1 MTKNGWCDNDHKA
14 LMQKGI
20 PMGHT
25 PVTITDKS
33 QLVDWIAS
41 GAKPIDAWRIGT
53 EHEKF
58 LFHRD
63 GLGPV
68 AYDGERGVEAMLY
81 ALCKAIG
88 DKATPIL
95 ENGKII
101 GLKDG
106 NGGSVSLEPGGQ
118 LELSGAP
125 LANLHETCAET
136 GRHLRHMRAVSSA
149 LGIGMLG
156 IGFQPKWG
164 RDDISW
170 MPKGRYR
177 IMRNHMPRVGTMGL
191 DMMLRS
197 CTVQVNLDY
206 ADEADMR
213 KKFRTSL
220 ALQPVA
226 TALFANSPFKDG
238 KPSGLLSNRAHV
250 WTDTDNARCGVP
262 DCVFDPAFGY
272 EQWIDYILDVPMYFL
287 HRGEDY
293 VDVAGKSF
301 HKYLAGTLEGFEG
314 QPPNMAD
321 FEDHITTAF
330 PEVRLKQ
337 FLEMRGADSGS
348 WANICALPAYW
359 VGILYDEEAL
369 HEAAALVRDI
379 VAEDVMAAR
388 MSVAKDGLRGKLGS
402 NDVYDLAAKTLN
414 LASNGLRRRGIFD
427 DGGNDETGFLQ
438 PLRKVIS
445 SKKTPAEIMLDQYH
459 SDWAENIDQVF
470 TSNQY

>member
-1 MTKNGWCDNDHKA
+1 
-14 LMQKGI
+14 
-20 PMGHT
+20 MGNHS
-25 PVTITDKS
+25 TIIKDVG
-33 QLVDWIAS
+33 QLVEWL
-41 GAKPIDAWRIGT
+41 AKGEKPAVDWRIGT

-63 GLGPV
+63 SLRPV
-68 AYDGERGVEAMLY
+68 AYDGDSGVEAMLN
-81 ALCKAIG
+81 ALCKVIG
-88 DKATPIL
+88 DKATPII
-95 ENGKII
+95 EKGKII

-106 NGGSVSLEPGGQ
+106 DGGSVSLEPGGQ

-125 LANLHETCAET
+125 LSNLHQTCAET

-149 LGIGMLG
+149 LGVGMLG
-156 IGFQPKWG
+156 IGFQPKWR

-170 MPKGRYR
+170 MPKGRYQ
-177 IMRNHMPRVGTMGL
+177 IMRNHMPKVGTMGL

-213 KKFRTSL
+213 RKFRTSL
-220 ALQPVA
+220 ALQPIA

-238 KPSGLLSNRAHV
+238 KPSGWLSGRAHV

-262 DCVFDPAFGY
+262 SCVFDPHFGY

-301 HKYLAGTLEGFEG
+301 RDYLAGTLAGFEG
-314 QPPNMAD
+314 EPPQMAD

-337 FLEMRGADSGS
+337 YLEMRGADSGS

-359 VGILYDEEAL
+359 VGLLYCDEAL
-369 HEAAALVRDI
+369 AEAEDLVRDI
-379 VAEDVMAAR
+379 NADDVMAAR
-388 MSVAKDGLRGKLGS
+388 LSVAKDGLRGKLGS
-402 NDVYDLAAKTLN
+402 HDVATLAKKTIDI
-414 LASNGLRRRGIFD
+414 ASKGLRNRGIFD
-427 DGGNDETGFLQ
+427 DGGDDESGFLQ
-438 PLRKVIS
+438 PLRKVIATQ
-445 SKKTPAEIMLDQYH
+445 KTPAEVMLDLYH
-459 SDWAENIDQVF
+459 GDWAEDIDQVF

>member
-1 MTKNGWCDNDHKA
+1 
-14 LMQKGI
+14 
-20 PMGHT
+20 MGNHS
-25 PVTITDKS
+25 TIIKDVG
-33 QLVDWIAS
+33 QLVEWIAK
-41 GAKPIDAWRIGT
+41 GAKPAADWRIGT

-63 GLGPV
+63 SLRPV
-68 AYDGERGVEAMLY
+68 AYDGDSGVEAMLN
-81 ALCKAIG
+81 ALCKVIG
-88 DKATPIL
+88 DKATPII
-95 ENGKII
+95 EKGKII

-106 NGGSVSLEPGGQ
+106 DGGSVSLEPGGQ

-125 LANLHETCAET
+125 LSNLHQTCAET

-149 LGIGMLG
+149 LGVGMLG
-156 IGFQPKWG
+156 IGFQPKWR

-170 MPKGRYR
+170 MPKGRYQ
-177 IMRNHMPRVGTMGL
+177 IMRNHMPKVGTMGL

-213 KKFRTSL
+213 RKFRTSL
-220 ALQPVA
+220 ALQPIA

-238 KPSGLLSNRAHV
+238 KPSGWLSGRAHV

-262 DCVFDPAFGY
+262 SCVFDPHFGY

-301 HKYLAGTLEGFEG
+301 RDYLAGTLAGFEG
-314 QPPNMAD
+314 EPPQMTD

-337 FLEMRGADSGS
+337 YLEMRGADSGS

-359 VGILYDEEAL
+359 VGLLYCDEAL
-369 HEAAALVRDI
+369 AEAEDLVRD
-379 VAEDVMAAR
+379 VGSDDVMAAR
-388 MSVAKDGLRGKLGS
+388 LSVAKDGLRGKLGAH
-402 NDVYDLAAKTLN
+402 DVATLAKKTIDI
-414 LASNGLRRRGIFD
+414 ASKGLRNRGIFD
-427 DGGNDETGFLQ
+427 DGGDDESGFLQ
-438 PLRKVIS
+438 PLRKVIATQ
-445 SKKTPAEIMLDQYH
+445 KTPAEVMLDLYH
-459 SDWAENIDQVF
+459 GDWAEDIDQVF

>member
-1 MTKNGWCDNDHKA
+1 
-14 LMQKGI
+14 
-20 PMGHT
+20 MGNHS
-25 PVTITDKS
+25 TIIKDVG
-33 QLVDWIAS
+33 QLVEWL
-41 GAKPIDAWRIGT
+41 AKGEKPAADWRIGT

-63 GLGPV
+63 SLRPV
-68 AYDGERGVEAMLY
+68 AYDGDSGVEAMLY
-81 ALCKAIG
+81 ALCKVIG
-88 DKATPIL
+88 DKATPII
-95 ENGKII
+95 EKGKII

-106 NGGSVSLEPGGQ
+106 DGGSVSLEPGGQ

-125 LANLHETCAET
+125 LSNLHQTCAET

-149 LGIGMLG
+149 LGVGMLG
-156 IGFQPKWG
+156 IGFQPKWR

-170 MPKGRYR
+170 MPKGRYQ
-177 IMRNHMPRVGTMGL
+177 IMQNHMPKVGTMGL

-213 KKFRTSL
+213 RKFRTSL
-220 ALQPVA
+220 ALQPIA

-238 KPSGLLSNRAHV
+238 KPSGWLSGRAHV

-262 DCVFDPAFGY
+262 SCVFDPHFGY

-301 HKYLAGTLEGFEG
+301 RDYLAGTLAGFEG
-314 QPPNMAD
+314 EPPQMAD

-337 FLEMRGADSGS
+337 YLEMRGADSGS

-359 VGILYDEEAL
+359 VGLLYCDEAL
-369 HEAAALVRDI
+369 AEVDDLVRDI
-379 VAEDVMAAR
+379 GSDDVMAAR
-388 MSVAKDGLRGKLGS
+388 LSVAKDGLRGKLGS
-402 NDVYDLAAKTLN
+402 HDVATLAKKTIDI
-414 LASNGLRRRGIFD
+414 ASKGLRNRGIFD
-427 DGGNDETGFLQ
+427 DGGDDESGFLQ
-438 PLRKVIS
+438 PLRKVIATQ
-445 SKKTPAEIMLDQYH
+445 KTPAEVMLDLYH
-459 SDWAENIDQVF
+459 GDWAEDIDQVF

>member
-1 MTKNGWCDNDHKA
+1 
-14 LMQKGI
+14 
-20 PMGHT
+20 MGNHS
-25 PVTITDKS
+25 TIIKDVG
-33 QLVDWIAS
+33 QLVEWL
-41 GAKPIDAWRIGT
+41 AKGEKPAADWRIGT

-63 GLGPV
+63 SLRPV
-68 AYDGERGVEAMLY
+68 AYDGDSGVEAMLN
-81 ALCKAIG
+81 ALCKVIG
-88 DKATPIL
+88 DKATPII
-95 ENGKII
+95 EKGKII

-106 NGGSVSLEPGGQ
+106 DGGSVSLEPGGQ

-125 LANLHETCAET
+125 LSNLHQTCAET
-136 GRHLRHMRAVSSA
+136 GRHLGHMRAVSSA
-149 LGIGMLG
+149 LGVGMLG
-156 IGFQPKWG
+156 IGFQPKWR

-170 MPKGRYR
+170 MPKGRYQ
-177 IMRNHMPRVGTMGL
+177 IMRNHMPKVGTMGL

-213 KKFRTSL
+213 RKFRTSL
-220 ALQPVA
+220 ALQPIA

-238 KPSGLLSNRAHV
+238 KPSGWLSGRAHV

-262 DCVFDPAFGY
+262 SCVFDPHFGY

-301 HKYLAGTLEGFEG
+301 RDYLAGTLAGFEG
-314 QPPNMAD
+314 EPPQMAD

-337 FLEMRGADSGS
+337 YLEMRGADSGS

-359 VGILYDEEAL
+359 VGLLYCDEAL
-369 HEAAALVRDI
+369 AEVDDLVRDI
-379 VAEDVMAAR
+379 GSDDVMAAR
-388 MSVAKDGLRGKLGS
+388 LSVAKDGLRGKLGS
-402 NDVYDLAAKTLN
+402 HDVATLAKKTIDI
-414 LASNGLRRRGIFD
+414 ASKGLRDRGIFD
-427 DGGNDETGFLQ
+427 DGGDDESGFLQ
-438 PLRKVIS
+438 PLRKVIATQ
-445 SKKTPAEIMLDQYH
+445 KTPAEVMLDLYH
-459 SDWAENIDQVF
+459 GDWAEDIDQVF
-470 TSNQY
+470 TSNRY

>member
-1 MTKNGWCDNDHKA
+1 
-14 LMQKGI
+14 
-20 PMGHT
+20 MGNHS
-25 PVTITDKS
+25 TIIKDVG
-33 QLVDWIAS
+33 QLVEWIAK
-41 GAKPIDAWRIGT
+41 GAKPAADWRIGT

-63 GLGPV
+63 SLRPV
-68 AYDGERGVEAMLY
+68 AYDGDSGVEAMLN
-81 ALCKAIG
+81 ALCKMIG
-88 DKATPIL
+88 DKATPII
-95 ENGKII
+95 EKGKII

-106 NGGSVSLEPGGQ
+106 DGGSVSLEPGGQ

-125 LANLHETCAET
+125 LSNLHQTCAET

-149 LGIGMLG
+149 LGVGMLG
-156 IGFQPKWG
+156 IGFQPKWR

-170 MPKGRYR
+170 MPKGRYQ
-177 IMRNHMPRVGTMGL
+177 IMRNHMPKVGTMGL

-213 KKFRTSL
+213 RKFRTSL
-220 ALQPVA
+220 ALQPIA

-238 KPSGLLSNRAHV
+238 KPSGWLSGRAHV

-262 DCVFDPAFGY
+262 SCVFDPHFGY

-301 HKYLAGTLEGFEG
+301 RDYLAGTLAGFEG
-314 QPPNMAD
+314 EPPQMAD

-337 FLEMRGADSGS
+337 YLEMRGADSGS

-359 VGILYDEEAL
+359 VGLLYCDEAL
-369 HEAAALVRDI
+369 AEAEDLVRD
-379 VAEDVMAAR
+379 VGADDVMAAR
-388 MSVAKDGLRGKLGS
+388 LSVAKDGLRGKLGAH
-402 NDVYDLAAKTLN
+402 DVATLAKKTIDI
-414 LASNGLRRRGIFD
+414 ASKGLRNRGIFD
-427 DGGNDETGFLQ
+427 DGGDDESGFLQ
-438 PLRKVIS
+438 PLRKVIATQ
-445 SKKTPAEIMLDQYH
+445 KTPAEVMLDLYH
-459 SDWAENIDQVF
+459 GDWAEDIDQVF

>member
-1 MTKNGWCDNDHKA
+1 
-14 LMQKGI
+14 
-20 PMGHT
+20 MGNHS
-25 PVTITDKS
+25 TIIKDVG
-33 QLVDWIAS
+33 QLVEWL
-41 GAKPIDAWRIGT
+41 AKGEKPAVDWRIGT

-63 GLGPV
+63 SLRPV
-68 AYDGERGVEAMLY
+68 AYDGDSGVEAMLH
-81 ALCKAIG
+81 ALCKVIG
-88 DKATPIL
+88 DKATPII
-95 ENGKII
+95 EKGKII

-106 NGGSVSLEPGGQ
+106 DGGSVSLEPGGQ

-125 LANLHETCAET
+125 LLNLHQTCAET

-149 LGIGMLG
+149 LGVGMLG
-156 IGFQPKWG
+156 IGFQPKWR

-177 IMRNHMPRVGTMGL
+177 IMQNHMPKVGTMGL

-213 KKFRTSL
+213 RKFRTSL
-220 ALQPVA
+220 ALQPIA

-238 KPSGLLSNRAHV
+238 KPSGWLSGRAHV

-262 DCVFDPAFGY
+262 ACVFDPHFGY

-301 HKYLAGTLEGFEG
+301 RDYLAGTLAGFEG
-314 QPPNMAD
+314 EPPQMAD

-337 FLEMRGADSGS
+337 YLEMRGADSGS

-359 VGILYDEEAL
+359 VGLLYCDEAL
-369 HEAAALVRDI
+369 AEAEDLVRDI
-379 VAEDVMAAR
+379 NADDVMAAR
-388 MSVAKDGLRGKLGS
+388 LSVAKDGLRGKLGAH
-402 NDVYDLAAKTLN
+402 DVATLAKKTIDI
-414 LASNGLRRRGIFD
+414 ASKGLRNRGIFD
-427 DGGNDETGFLQ
+427 DGGDDESGFLQ
-438 PLRKVIS
+438 PLRKVIATQ
-445 SKKTPAEIMLDQYH
+445 KTPAEVMLDLYH
-459 SDWAENIDQVF
+459 GDWAEDIDQVF

>member
-1 MTKNGWCDNDHKA
+1 
-14 LMQKGI
+14 
-20 PMGHT
+20 MGHT

-68 AYDGERGVEAMLY
+68 AYHGERGVEAMLY

-156 IGFQPKWG
+156 IGFQPKWS

-445 SKKTPAEIMLDQYH
+445 SQKTPAEIMLDQYH

>member
-1 MTKNGWCDNDHKA
+1 
-14 LMQKGI
+14 
-20 PMGHT
+20 MGNHS
-25 PVTITDKS
+25 TIIKDVG
-33 QLVDWIAS
+33 QLVEWL
-41 GAKPIDAWRIGT
+41 AKGEKPAADWRIGT

-63 GLGPV
+63 SLRPV
-68 AYDGERGVEAMLY
+68 AYDGDSGVEAMLH
-81 ALCKAIG
+81 ALCKVIG
-88 DKATPIL
+88 DKATPII
-95 ENGKII
+95 EKGKII

-106 NGGSVSLEPGGQ
+106 DGGSVSLEPGGQ

-125 LANLHETCAET
+125 LLNLHQTCAET

-149 LGIGMLG
+149 LGVGMLG
-156 IGFQPKWG
+156 IGFQPKWR

-170 MPKGRYR
+170 MPKGRYQ
-177 IMRNHMPRVGTMGL
+177 IMRNHMPKVGTMGL

-213 KKFRTSL
+213 RKFRTSL
-220 ALQPVA
+220 TLQPIA

-238 KPSGLLSNRAHV
+238 KPSGWLSGRAHV

-262 DCVFDPAFGY
+262 SCVFDPQFGY

-293 VDVAGKSF
+293 VDVAGESF
-301 HKYLAGTLEGFEG
+301 RDYLAGTLTGFEG
-314 QPPNMAD
+314 ESPQMAD

-337 FLEMRGADSGS
+337 YLEMRGADSGS

-359 VGILYDEEAL
+359 VGLLYCDEAL
-369 HEAAALVRDI
+369 AEAEDLVRDI
-379 VAEDVMAAR
+379 NADDVMAAR
-388 MSVAKDGLRGKLGS
+388 LSVAKDGLRGKLGS
-402 NDVYDLAAKTLN
+402 HDVAMLAKKTIDI
-414 LASNGLRRRGIFD
+414 ASKGLRNRGIFD
-427 DGGNDETGFLQ
+427 DGGDDESGFLQ
-438 PLRKVIS
+438 PLRKVIATQ
-445 SKKTPAEIMLDQYH
+445 KTPAEVMLDLYH
-459 SDWAENIDQVF
+459 GDWAEDVDQVF

>member
-1 MTKNGWCDNDHKA
+1 
-14 LMQKGI
+14 
-20 PMGHT
+20 MGNHS
-25 PVTITDKS
+25 TIIKDVG
-33 QLVDWIAS
+33 QLVEWL
-41 GAKPIDAWRIGT
+41 AKGEKPAADWRIGT

-63 GLGPV
+63 SLRPV
-68 AYDGERGVEAMLY
+68 AYDGDSGVEAMLN
-81 ALCKAIG
+81 ALCKVIG
-88 DKATPIL
+88 DKATPII
-95 ENGKII
+95 EKGKII

-106 NGGSVSLEPGGQ
+106 DGGSVSLEPGGQ

-125 LANLHETCAET
+125 LSNLHQTCAET
-136 GRHLRHMRAVSSA
+136 GRHLGHMRAVSSA
-149 LGIGMLG
+149 LGVGMLG
-156 IGFQPKWG
+156 IGFQPKWR

-170 MPKGRYR
+170 MPKGRYQ
-177 IMRNHMPRVGTMGL
+177 IMQNHMPKVGTMGL

-213 KKFRTSL
+213 RKFRTSL
-220 ALQPVA
+220 ALQPIA

-238 KPSGLLSNRAHV
+238 KPSGWLSGRAHV

-262 DCVFDPAFGY
+262 SCVFDPHFGY

-301 HKYLAGTLEGFEG
+301 RDYLAGTLAGFEG
-314 QPPNMAD
+314 EPPQMAD

-337 FLEMRGADSGS
+337 YLEMRGADSGS

-359 VGILYDEEAL
+359 VGLLYCDEAL
-369 HEAAALVRDI
+369 AEAEDLVRDI
-379 VAEDVMAAR
+379 GANDVMEAR
-388 MSVAKDGLRGKLGS
+388 LSVAKDGLRGKLGS
-402 NDVYDLAAKTLN
+402 HDVATLAKKTIDI
-414 LASNGLRRRGIFD
+414 ASKGLRNRGIFD
-427 DGGNDETGFLQ
+427 DGGDDESGFLQ
-438 PLRKVIS
+438 PLRKVIVTQ
-445 SKKTPAEIMLDQYH
+445 KTPAEVMLDLYH
-459 SDWAENIDQVF
+459 GDWAEDIDQVF

>member
-1 MTKNGWCDNDHKA
+1 
-14 LMQKGI
+14 
-20 PMGHT
+20 MGNHS
-25 PVTITDKS
+25 TIIKDVG
-33 QLVDWIAS
+33 QLVQWL
-41 GAKPIDAWRIGT
+41 AKGEKPAADWRIGT

-63 GLGPV
+63 SLRPV
-68 AYDGERGVEAMLY
+68 AYDGDSGVEAMLH
-81 ALCKAIG
+81 ALCKVIG
-88 DKATPIL
+88 DKATPII
-95 ENGKII
+95 EKGKII

-106 NGGSVSLEPGGQ
+106 DGGSVSLEPGGQ

-125 LANLHETCAET
+125 LSNLHQTCAET

-149 LGIGMLG
+149 LGVGMLG
-156 IGFQPKWG
+156 IGFQPKWR

-177 IMRNHMPRVGTMGL
+177 IMRNHMPKVGSMGL

-213 KKFRTSL
+213 RKFRTSL
-220 ALQPVA
+220 ALQPIA

-238 KPSGLLSNRAHV
+238 KPSGWLSGRAHV

-262 DCVFDPAFGY
+262 SCVFDPHFGY

-301 HKYLAGTLEGFEG
+301 RDYLAGTLAGFEG
-314 QPPNMAD
+314 EPPQMAD

-337 FLEMRGADSGS
+337 YLEMRGADSGS

-359 VGILYDEEAL
+359 VGLLYCDEAL
-369 HEAAALVRDI
+369 AEAEDLVRDI
-379 VAEDVMAAR
+379 NADDVMAAR
-388 MSVAKDGLRGKLGS
+388 LSVAKDGLRGKLGS
-402 NDVYDLAAKTLN
+402 YDVATFAKKTIDI
-414 LASNGLRRRGIFD
+414 ASKGLRNRSIFD
-427 DGGNDETGFLQ
+427 DGGDDESGFLH
-438 PLRKVIS
+438 PLRKVIATQ
-445 SKKTPAEIMLDQYH
+445 KTPAEVMLDLYH
-459 SDWAENIDQVF
+459 GDWAEDIDQVF

>member
-1 MTKNGWCDNDHKA
+1 
-14 LMQKGI
+14 
-20 PMGHT
+20 MGNHS
-25 PVTITDKS
+25 TIIKDVG
-33 QLVDWIAS
+33 QLVEWIAK
-41 GAKPIDAWRIGT
+41 GAKPAADWRIGT

-63 GLGPV
+63 SLRPV
-68 AYDGERGVEAMLY
+68 AYDGDSGVEAMLN
-81 ALCKAIG
+81 ALCKVIG
-88 DKATPIL
+88 DKATPII
-95 ENGKII
+95 EKGKII

-106 NGGSVSLEPGGQ
+106 DGGSVSLEPGGQ

-125 LANLHETCAET
+125 LSNLHQTCAET

-149 LGIGMLG
+149 LGVGMLG
-156 IGFQPKWG
+156 IGFQPKWR

-170 MPKGRYR
+170 MPKGRYQ
-177 IMRNHMPRVGTMGL
+177 IMRNHMPKVGTMGL

-213 KKFRTSL
+213 RKFRTSL
-220 ALQPVA
+220 ALQPIA

-238 KPSGLLSNRAHV
+238 KPSGWLSGRAHV

-262 DCVFDPAFGY
+262 SCVFDPHFGY

-301 HKYLAGTLEGFEG
+301 RDYLAGTLAGFEG
-314 QPPNMAD
+314 EPPQMAD

-337 FLEMRGADSGS
+337 YLEMRGADSGS

-359 VGILYDEEAL
+359 VGLLYCDEAL
-369 HEAAALVRDI
+369 AEAEDLVRD
-379 VAEDVMAAR
+379 VGADDVMAAR
-388 MSVAKDGLRGKLGS
+388 LSVAKDGLRGKLGAH
-402 NDVYDLAAKTLN
+402 DVATLAKKTIDI
-414 LASNGLRRRGIFD
+414 ASKGLRNRGIFD
-427 DGGNDETGFLQ
+427 DGGDDESGFLQ
-438 PLRKVIS
+438 PLRKVIATQ
-445 SKKTPAEIMLDQYH
+445 KTPAEVMLDLYH
-459 SDWAENIDQVF
+459 GDWAEDIDQVF

>member
-1 MTKNGWCDNDHKA
+1 
-14 LMQKGI
+14 MQRANR
-20 PMGHT
+20 MGNHS
-25 PVTITDKS
+25 TIIKDVG
-33 QLVDWIAS
+33 QLVEWIAK
-41 GAKPIDAWRIGT
+41 GAKPAADWRIGT

-63 GLGPV
+63 NLRPV
-68 AYDGERGVEAMLY
+68 AYDGDSGVEAMLD
-81 ALCKAIG
+81 ALCKVIG
-88 DKATPIL
+88 DKATPII
-95 ENGKII
+95 EKGKII

-106 NGGSVSLEPGGQ
+106 DGGSVSLEPGGQ

-125 LANLHETCAET
+125 LSNLHQTCAET

-149 LGIGMLG
+149 LGVGMLG
-156 IGFQPKWG
+156 IGFQPKWR

-170 MPKGRYR
+170 MPKGRYQ
-177 IMRNHMPRVGTMGL
+177 IMRNHMPKVGTMGL

-213 KKFRTSL
+213 RKFRTSL
-220 ALQPVA
+220 ALQPIA

-238 KPSGLLSNRAHV
+238 KPSGWLSGRAHV

-262 DCVFDPAFGY
+262 SCVFDPHFGY

-301 HKYLAGTLEGFEG
+301 RDYLAGTLAGFEG
-314 QPPNMAD
+314 EPPQMAD

-337 FLEMRGADSGS
+337 YLEMRGADSGS

-359 VGILYDEEAL
+359 VGLLYCDEAL
-369 HEAAALVRDI
+369 AEAEDLVRD
-379 VAEDVMAAR
+379 VGSDDVMAAR
-388 MSVAKDGLRGKLGS
+388 LSVAKDGLRGKLGAH
-402 NDVYDLAAKTLN
+402 DVATLAKKTIDI
-414 LASNGLRRRGIFD
+414 ASKGLRNRGIFD
-427 DGGNDETGFLQ
+427 DGGDDESGFLQ
-438 PLRKVIS
+438 PLRKVIATQ
-445 SKKTPAEIMLDQYH
+445 KTPAEVMLDLYH
-459 SDWAENIDQVF
+459 GDWAEDIDQVF

>member
-1 MTKNGWCDNDHKA
+1 
-14 LMQKGI
+14 MQRANR
-20 PMGHT
+20 MGNHS
-25 PVTITDKS
+25 TIIKDVG
-33 QLVDWIAS
+33 QLVEWIAK
-41 GAKPIDAWRIGT
+41 GAKPAADWRIGT

-63 GLGPV
+63 SLRPV
-68 AYDGERGVEAMLY
+68 AYDGDSGVEAMLN
-81 ALCKAIG
+81 ALCKVIG
-88 DKATPIL
+88 DKATPII
-95 ENGKII
+95 EKGKII

-106 NGGSVSLEPGGQ
+106 DGGSVSLEPGGQ

-125 LANLHETCAET
+125 LSNLHQTCAET

-149 LGIGMLG
+149 LGVGMLG
-156 IGFQPKWG
+156 IGFQPKWR

-170 MPKGRYR
+170 MPKGRYQ
-177 IMRNHMPRVGTMGL
+177 IMRNHMPKVGTMGL

-213 KKFRTSL
+213 RKFRTSL
-220 ALQPVA
+220 ALQPIA

-238 KPSGLLSNRAHV
+238 KPSGWLSGRAHV

-262 DCVFDPAFGY
+262 SCVFDPHFGY

-301 HKYLAGTLEGFEG
+301 RDYLAGTLAGFEG
-314 QPPNMAD
+314 EPPQMAD

-337 FLEMRGADSGS
+337 YLEMRGADSGS

-359 VGILYDEEAL
+359 VGLLYCDEAL
-369 HEAAALVRDI
+369 AEAEDLVRD
-379 VAEDVMAAR
+379 VGADDVMAAR
-388 MSVAKDGLRGKLGS
+388 LSVAKDGLRGKLGAH
-402 NDVYDLAAKTLN
+402 DVATLAKKTIDI
-414 LASNGLRRRGIFD
+414 ASKGLRNRGIFD
-427 DGGNDETGFLQ
+427 DGGDDESGFLQ
-438 PLRKVIS
+438 PLRKVIATQ
-445 SKKTPAEIMLDQYH
+445 KTPAEVMLDLYH
-459 SDWAENIDQVF
+459 GDWAEDIDQVF

>member
-1 MTKNGWCDNDHKA
+1 
-14 LMQKGI
+14 
-20 PMGHT
+20 MGNHS
-25 PVTITDKS
+25 TIIKDVG
-33 QLVDWIAS
+33 QLVEWL
-41 GAKPIDAWRIGT
+41 AKGEKPAADWRIGT

-63 GLGPV
+63 NLRPV
-68 AYDGERGVEAMLY
+68 AYDGDSGVEAMLH
-81 ALCKAIG
+81 ALCKVIG
-88 DKATPIL
+88 DKATPII
-95 ENGKII
+95 EKGKII

-106 NGGSVSLEPGGQ
+106 DGGSVSLEPGGQ

-125 LANLHETCAET
+125 LSNLHQTCAET
-136 GRHLRHMRAVSSA
+136 GRHLGHMRAVSSA
-149 LGIGMLG
+149 LGVGMLG
-156 IGFQPKWG
+156 IGFQPKWR

-170 MPKGRYR
+170 MPKGRYQ
-177 IMRNHMPRVGTMGL
+177 IMRNHMPKVGTMGL

-213 KKFRTSL
+213 RKFRTSL
-220 ALQPVA
+220 ALQPIA

-238 KPSGLLSNRAHV
+238 KPSGWLSGRAHV

-262 DCVFDPAFGY
+262 SCVFDPHFGY

-301 HKYLAGTLEGFEG
+301 RDYLAGTLAGFEG
-314 QPPNMAD
+314 EPPQMAD

-337 FLEMRGADSGS
+337 YLEMRGADSGS

-359 VGILYDEEAL
+359 VGLLYCDEAL
-369 HEAAALVRDI
+369 AEVDDLVRDI
-379 VAEDVMAAR
+379 GSDDVMAAR
-388 MSVAKDGLRGKLGS
+388 LSVAKDGLRGKLGS
-402 NDVYDLAAKTLN
+402 HDVATLAKKTIDI
-414 LASNGLRRRGIFD
+414 ASKGLRNRGIFD
-427 DGGNDETGFLQ
+427 DCGDDESGFLQ
-438 PLRKVIS
+438 PLRKVIATQ
-445 SKKTPAEIMLDQYH
+445 KTPAEVMLDLYH
-459 SDWAENIDQVF
+459 GDWAEDIDQVF

>member
-1 MTKNGWCDNDHKA
+1 
-14 LMQKGI
+14 
-20 PMGHT
+20 MGNHS
-25 PVTITDKS
+25 TIIKDVG
-33 QLVDWIAS
+33 QLVEWL
-41 GAKPIDAWRIGT
+41 AKGEKPAADWRIGT

-63 GLGPV
+63 SLRPV
-68 AYDGERGVEAMLY
+68 AYDGDSGVEAMLN
-81 ALCKAIG
+81 ALCKVIG
-88 DKATPIL
+88 DKATPII
-95 ENGKII
+95 EKGKII

-106 NGGSVSLEPGGQ
+106 DGGSVSLEPGGQ

-125 LANLHETCAET
+125 LSNLHQTCAET

-149 LGIGMLG
+149 LGVGMLG
-156 IGFQPKWG
+156 IGFQPKWR

-170 MPKGRYR
+170 MPKGRYQ
-177 IMRNHMPRVGTMGL
+177 IMRNHMPKVGTMGL

-213 KKFRTSL
+213 RKFRTSL
-220 ALQPVA
+220 ALQPIA

-238 KPSGLLSNRAHV
+238 KPSGWLSGRAHV

-262 DCVFDPAFGY
+262 SCVFDPHFGY

-301 HKYLAGTLEGFEG
+301 RDYLAGMLAGFEG
-314 QPPNMAD
+314 EPPQMAD

-337 FLEMRGADSGS
+337 YLEMRGADSGS

-359 VGILYDEEAL
+359 VGLLYCDEAL
-369 HEAAALVRDI
+369 AEVDDLVRDI
-379 VAEDVMAAR
+379 GSDDVMAAR
-388 MSVAKDGLRGKLGS
+388 LSVAKDGLRGKLGS
-402 NDVYDLAAKTLN
+402 HDVATLAKKTIDI
-414 LASNGLRRRGIFD
+414 ASKGLRNRGIFD
-427 DGGNDETGFLQ
+427 DGGDDESGFLQ
-438 PLRKVIS
+438 PLRKVIATQ
-445 SKKTPAEIMLDQYH
+445 KTPAEVMLDLYH
-459 SDWAENIDQVF
+459 GDWAEDIDQVF

>member
-1 MTKNGWCDNDHKA
+1 
-14 LMQKGI
+14 
-20 PMGHT
+20 MGNHS
-25 PVTITDKS
+25 TIIKDVG
-33 QLVDWIAS
+33 QLVEWL
-41 GAKPIDAWRIGT
+41 AKGEKLAADWRIGT

-63 GLGPV
+63 SLRPV
-68 AYDGERGVEAMLY
+68 AYDGDSGVEAMLH
-81 ALCKAIG
+81 ALCKVIG
-88 DKATPIL
+88 DKATPII
-95 ENGKII
+95 EKGKII
-101 GLKDG
+101 GVKDG
-106 NGGSVSLEPGGQ
+106 DGGSVSLEPGGQ

-125 LANLHETCAET
+125 LSNLHQTCAET

-149 LGIGMLG
+149 LGVGMLG
-156 IGFQPKWG
+156 IGFQPKWR

-170 MPKGRYR
+170 MPKGRYQ
-177 IMRNHMPRVGTMGL
+177 IMQNHMPKVGTMGL

-213 KKFRTSL
+213 RKFRTSL
-220 ALQPVA
+220 ALQPIA

-238 KPSGLLSNRAHV
+238 KPSGWLSGRAHV

-262 DCVFDPAFGY
+262 SCVFDPHFGY

-301 HKYLAGTLEGFEG
+301 RDYLAGTLAGFEG
-314 QPPNMAD
+314 EPPQMAD

-337 FLEMRGADSGS
+337 YLEMRGADSGS

-359 VGILYDEEAL
+359 VGLLYCDEAL
-369 HEAAALVRDI
+369 AEIDDLVRDI
-379 VAEDVMAAR
+379 GSDDIMAAR
-388 MSVAKDGLRGKLGS
+388 LSVAKDGLRGKLGS
-402 NDVYDLAAKTLN
+402 HDVATLAKKTIDI
-414 LASNGLRRRGIFD
+414 ASKGLRNRGVFD
-427 DGGNDETGFLQ
+427 DGGDDESGFLQ
-438 PLRKVIS
+438 PLRKVIATQ
-445 SKKTPAEIMLDQYH
+445 KTPANVMLDLYH
-459 SDWAENIDQVF
+459 GDWAEDIDQVF

>member
-1 MTKNGWCDNDHKA
+1 
-14 LMQKGI
+14 
-20 PMGHT
+20 MGNHS
-25 PVTITDKS
+25 TIIKDVG
-33 QLVDWIAS
+33 QLVEWL
-41 GAKPIDAWRIGT
+41 AKGEKPAADWRIGT

-63 GLGPV
+63 SLRPV
-68 AYDGERGVEAMLY
+68 AYDGDSGVEAVLN
-81 ALCKAIG
+81 ALCKVIG
-88 DKATPIL
+88 DKATPII
-95 ENGKII
+95 EKGKII

-106 NGGSVSLEPGGQ
+106 DGGSVSLEPGGQ

-125 LANLHETCAET
+125 LSNLHQTCAET

-149 LGIGMLG
+149 LGVGMLG
-156 IGFQPKWG
+156 IGFQPKWR

-170 MPKGRYR
+170 MPKGRYQ
-177 IMRNHMPRVGTMGL
+177 IMRNHMPKVGTMGL

-213 KKFRTSL
+213 RKFRTSL
-220 ALQPVA
+220 ALQPIA

-238 KPSGLLSNRAHV
+238 KPSGWLSGRAHV

-262 DCVFDPAFGY
+262 SCVFDPHFGY
-272 EQWIDYILDVPMYFL
+272 GQWIDYILDVPMYFL

-301 HKYLAGTLEGFEG
+301 RDYLAGTLAGFEG
-314 QPPNMAD
+314 EPPQMAD

-337 FLEMRGADSGS
+337 YLEMRGADSGS

-359 VGILYDEEAL
+359 VGLLYCDEAL
-369 HEAAALVRDI
+369 AEIDDLVRDI
-379 VAEDVMAAR
+379 GSDDVMAAR
-388 MSVAKDGLRGKLGS
+388 LSVAKDGLRGKLGS
-402 NDVYDLAAKTLN
+402 HDVAKFAKKTIDI
-414 LASNGLRRRGIFD
+414 ASKGLRNRGIFD
-427 DGGNDETGFLQ
+427 DGGDDESGFLQ
-438 PLRKVIS
+438 PLRKVIATQ
-445 SKKTPAEIMLDQYH
+445 KTPAEVMLDLYH
-459 SDWAENIDQVF
+459 GDWAEDIDQVF
-470 TSNQY
+470 MSNQY

>member
-1 MTKNGWCDNDHKA
+1 
-14 LMQKGI
+14 
-20 PMGHT
+20 MGNHS
-25 PVTITDKS
+25 TIIKDVG
-33 QLVDWIAS
+33 QLVEWL
-41 GAKPIDAWRIGT
+41 AKGEKPAADWRIGT

-63 GLGPV
+63 SLRPV
-68 AYDGERGVEAMLY
+68 AYDGDSGVEAVLD

-88 DKATPIL
+88 DKATPII
-95 ENGKII
+95 EKGKII

-106 NGGSVSLEPGGQ
+106 DGGSVSLEPGGQ

-125 LANLHETCAET
+125 LSNLHQTCAET

-149 LGIGMLG
+149 LGVGMLG
-156 IGFQPKWG
+156 IGFQPKWS
-164 RDDISW
+164 RDNISW

-177 IMRNHMPRVGTMGL
+177 IMRNYMPRVGTMGL

-206 ADEADMR
+206 ADEDDMR
-213 KKFRTSL
+213 RKFRTSL
-220 ALQPVA
+220 ALQPIA

-238 KPSGLLSNRAHV
+238 KPSGWLSGRAHV

-262 DCVFDPAFGY
+262 SCVFEPHFGY

-301 HKYLAGTLEGFEG
+301 RDYLSGTLAGFEG
-314 QPPNMAD
+314 EPPEMAD

-337 FLEMRGADSGS
+337 YLEMRGADSGS

-359 VGILYDEEAL
+359 VGLLYCDDALAEA
-369 HEAAALVRDI
+369 EDLVRDI
-379 VAEDVMAAR
+379 GAYDVMAAR
-388 MSVAKDGLRGKLGS
+388 LSVAKDGLRGKLGS
-402 NDVYDLAAKTLN
+402 HDVATLAKKTIDI
-414 LASNGLRRRGIFD
+414 ASKGLRNRGIFD
-427 DGGNDETGFLQ
+427 DGGDDESGFLQ
-438 PLRKVIS
+438 PLRKVIATQ
-445 SKKTPAEIMLDQYH
+445 KTPAEVMLDLYH
-459 SDWAENIDQVF
+459 GDWAEDVDQVF

>member
-1 MTKNGWCDNDHKA
+1 
-14 LMQKGI
+14 
-20 PMGHT
+20 MGNHS
-25 PVTITDKS
+25 TIIKDVG
-33 QLVDWIAS
+33 QLVEWL
-41 GAKPIDAWRIGT
+41 AKGEKPAVDWRIGT

-63 GLGPV
+63 SLRPV
-68 AYDGERGVEAMLY
+68 AYDGDSGVEAMLN
-81 ALCKAIG
+81 ALCKVIG
-88 DKATPIL
+88 DKATPII
-95 ENGKII
+95 EKGKII

-106 NGGSVSLEPGGQ
+106 DGGSVSLEPGGQ

-125 LANLHETCAET
+125 LLNLHQTCAET

-149 LGIGMLG
+149 LGVGMLG
-156 IGFQPKWG
+156 IGFQPKWR

-170 MPKGRYR
+170 MPKGRYQ
-177 IMRNHMPRVGTMGL
+177 IMRNHMPKVGTMGL

-213 KKFRTSL
+213 RKFRTSL
-220 ALQPVA
+220 ALQPIA

-238 KPSGLLSNRAHV
+238 KPSGWLSGRAHV

-262 DCVFDPAFGY
+262 SCVFDPHFGY

-301 HKYLAGTLEGFEG
+301 RDYLSGTLAGFEG
-314 QPPNMAD
+314 EPPQMAD

-337 FLEMRGADSGS
+337 YLEMRGADSGS

-359 VGILYDEEAL
+359 VGLLYCDEAL
-369 HEAAALVRDI
+369 AEAEDLVRDI
-379 VAEDVMAAR
+379 NADDVMAAR
-388 MSVAKDGLRGKLGS
+388 LSVAKDGLRSKLGS
-402 NDVYDLAAKTLN
+402 HDVATLAKKTIDI
-414 LASNGLRRRGIFD
+414 ASKGLRNRGIFD
-427 DGGNDETGFLQ
+427 DGGDDESGFLQ
-438 PLRKVIS
+438 PLRKVIATQ
-445 SKKTPAEIMLDQYH
+445 KTPAEVMLDLYH
-459 SDWAENIDQVF
+459 GDWAEDIDQVF

>member
-1 MTKNGWCDNDHKA
+1 
-14 LMQKGI
+14 MQRANR
-20 PMGHT
+20 MGNHS
-25 PVTITDKS
+25 TIIKDVG
-33 QLVDWIAS
+33 QLVEWIAK
-41 GAKPIDAWRIGT
+41 GAKPAADWRIGT

-63 GLGPV
+63 SLRPV
-68 AYDGERGVEAMLY
+68 AYDGDSGVEAMLN
-81 ALCKAIG
+81 ALCKVIG
-88 DKATPIL
+88 DKATPII
-95 ENGKII
+95 EKGKII

-106 NGGSVSLEPGGQ
+106 DGGSVSLEPGGQ

-125 LANLHETCAET
+125 LSNLHQTCAET

-149 LGIGMLG
+149 LGVGMLG
-156 IGFQPKWG
+156 IGFQPKWR

-170 MPKGRYR
+170 MPKGRYQ
-177 IMRNHMPRVGTMGL
+177 IMRNHMPKVGTMGL

-213 KKFRTSL
+213 RKFRTSL
-220 ALQPVA
+220 ALQPIA

-238 KPSGLLSNRAHV
+238 KPSGWLSGRAHV

-262 DCVFDPAFGY
+262 SCVFDPHFGY

-301 HKYLAGTLEGFEG
+301 RDYLAGTLAGFEG
-314 QPPNMAD
+314 EPPQMAD

-337 FLEMRGADSGS
+337 YLEMRGADSGS

-359 VGILYDEEAL
+359 VGLLYCDEAL
-369 HEAAALVRDI
+369 AEAEDLVRDI
-379 VAEDVMAAR
+379 NADDVMAAR
-388 MSVAKDGLRGKLGS
+388 LSVAKDGLRGKLGAH
-402 NDVYDLAAKTLN
+402 DVATLAKKTIDI
-414 LASNGLRRRGIFD
+414 ASKGLRNRGIFD
-427 DGGNDETGFLQ
+427 DGGDDESGFLQ
-438 PLRKVIS
+438 PLRKVIATQ
-445 SKKTPAEIMLDQYH
+445 KTPAEVMLDLYH
-459 SDWAENIDQVF
+459 GDWAEDIDQVF

>member
-1 MTKNGWCDNDHKA
+1 
-14 LMQKGI
+14 
-20 PMGHT
+20 MGNHS
-25 PVTITDKS
+25 TIIKDVG
-33 QLVDWIAS
+33 QLVEWIAK
-41 GAKPIDAWRIGT
+41 GAKPAADWRIGT

-63 GLGPV
+63 SLRPV
-68 AYDGERGVEAMLY
+68 AFDGDSGVEAVLG

-88 DKATPIL
+88 DKATPII
-95 ENGKII
+95 EKGKII

-106 NGGSVSLEPGGQ
+106 DGGSVSLEPGGQ

-125 LANLHETCAET
+125 LSNLHQTCAET

-149 LGIGMLG
+149 LGVGMLG
-156 IGFQPKWG
+156 IGFQPKWR

-170 MPKGRYR
+170 MPKGRYQ
-177 IMRNHMPRVGTMGL
+177 IMQNHMPKVGTMGL

-213 KKFRTSL
+213 RKFRTSL
-220 ALQPVA
+220 ALQPIA

-238 KPSGLLSNRAHV
+238 KPSGWLSGRAHV

-262 DCVFDPAFGY
+262 SCVFDPHFGY

-301 HKYLAGTLEGFEG
+301 RDYLAGTLAGFEG
-314 QPPNMAD
+314 EPPQMAD

-337 FLEMRGADSGS
+337 YLEMRGADSGS

-359 VGILYDEEAL
+359 VGLLYCDEAL
-369 HEAAALVRDI
+369 AEAEDLVRD
-379 VAEDVMAAR
+379 VGADDVMAAR
-388 MSVAKDGLRGKLGS
+388 LSVAKDGLRGKLGAH
-402 NDVYDLAAKTLN
+402 DVATLAKKTIDI
-414 LASNGLRRRGIFD
+414 ASKGLRNRGIFD
-427 DGGNDETGFLQ
+427 DGGDDESGFLQ
-438 PLRKVIS
+438 PLRKVIATQ
-445 SKKTPAEIMLDQYH
+445 KTPAEVMLDLYH
-459 SDWAENIDQVF
+459 GEWAEDIDQVF
-470 TSNQY
+470 ASNQY

>member
-1 MTKNGWCDNDHKA
+1 
-14 LMQKGI
+14 
-20 PMGHT
+20 MGNHS
-25 PVTITDKS
+25 TIIKDVG
-33 QLVDWIAS
+33 QLVEWLVKGEKLAAD
-41 GAKPIDAWRIGT
+41 WRIGT

-63 GLGPV
+63 SLRPV
-68 AYDGERGVEAMLY
+68 AYDGDSGVEAMLN
-81 ALCKAIG
+81 ALCKVIG
-88 DKATPIL
+88 DKAIPII
-95 ENGKII
+95 EKGKII

-106 NGGSVSLEPGGQ
+106 DGGSVSLEPGGQ

-125 LANLHETCAET
+125 LSNLHQTCAET

-149 LGIGMLG
+149 LGVGMLG
-156 IGFQPKWG
+156 IGFQPKWS
-164 RDDISW
+164 REDISW
-170 MPKGRYR
+170 MPKGRYQ

-206 ADEADMR
+206 ADEEDMR
-213 KKFRTSL
+213 RKFLTSL
-220 ALQPVA
+220 ALQPIA

-238 KPSGLLSNRAHV
+238 KPSGWLSGRAHV

-262 DCVFDPAFGY
+262 SCVFDPHFGY
-272 EQWIDYILDVPMYFL
+272 EQWIDYILDVPMYFM

-301 HKYLAGTLEGFEG
+301 RDYLAGTLARFEG
-314 QPPNMAD
+314 EPPQMAD

-337 FLEMRGADSGS
+337 YLEMRGADSGS

-359 VGILYDEEAL
+359 VGLLYCDDALAEA
-369 HEAAALVRDI
+369 EDLVRDI
-379 VAEDVMAAR
+379 GANDVMAAR
-388 MSVAKDGLRGKLGS
+388 LSVAKDGLRGKLGS
-402 NDVYDLAAKTLN
+402 HDVATLAKKTIDI
-414 LASNGLRRRGIFD
+414 ASKGLRNRGIFD
-427 DGGNDETGFLQ
+427 DGGDDESGFLQ
-438 PLRKVIS
+438 PLRKVIATQ
-445 SKKTPAEIMLDQYH
+445 KTPAEVMLDLYH
-459 SDWAENIDQVF
+459 GDWAEDIDQVF

>member
-1 MTKNGWCDNDHKA
+1 
-14 LMQKGI
+14 
-20 PMGHT
+20 MGNHS
-25 PVTITDKS
+25 TIIKDVG
-33 QLVDWIAS
+33 QLVEWIAK
-41 GAKPIDAWRIGT
+41 GAKPAADWRIGT

-63 GLGPV
+63 SLRPV
-68 AYDGERGVEAMLY
+68 AYDGDSGVEAMLN
-81 ALCKAIG
+81 ALCKVIG
-88 DKATPIL
+88 DKATPII
-95 ENGKII
+95 EKGKII

-106 NGGSVSLEPGGQ
+106 DGGSVSLEPGGQ

-125 LANLHETCAET
+125 LSNLHQTCAET

-149 LGIGMLG
+149 LGVGMLG
-156 IGFQPKWG
+156 IGFQPKW
-164 RDDISW
+164 RREDISW
-170 MPKGRYR
+170 MPKGRYQ
-177 IMRNHMPRVGTMGL
+177 IMQNHMPKVGTMGL

-213 KKFRTSL
+213 RKFRTSL
-220 ALQPVA
+220 ALQPIA

-238 KPSGLLSNRAHV
+238 KPSGWLSGRAHV

-262 DCVFDPAFGY
+262 SCVFNPHFGY

-301 HKYLAGTLEGFEG
+301 RDYLAGTLADFEG
-314 QPPNMAD
+314 EPPQMAD

-337 FLEMRGADSGS
+337 YLEMRGADSGS

-359 VGILYDEEAL
+359 VGLLYCDEAL
-369 HEAAALVRDI
+369 AEAEDLVRD
-379 VAEDVMAAR
+379 VGADDVMAAR
-388 MSVAKDGLRGKLGS
+388 LSVAKDGLRGNLGAH
-402 NDVYDLAAKTLN
+402 DVATLAKKTIDI
-414 LASNGLRRRGIFD
+414 ASKGLRNRGIFD
-427 DGGNDETGFLQ
+427 DGGDDESGFLQ
-438 PLRKVIS
+438 PLRKVIATQ
-445 SKKTPAEIMLDQYH
+445 KTPAEVMLDLYH
-459 SDWAENIDQVF
+459 GDWAEDIDQVF

>member
-1 MTKNGWCDNDHKA
+1 
-14 LMQKGI
+14 
-20 PMGHT
+20 MGNHS
-25 PVTITDKS
+25 TIIKDVG
-33 QLVDWIAS
+33 QLVEWL
-41 GAKPIDAWRIGT
+41 AKGEKPAADWRIGT

-63 GLGPV
+63 SLRPV
-68 AYDGERGVEAMLY
+68 AYDGDSGVEAMLH
-81 ALCKAIG
+81 ALCKVIG
-88 DKATPIL
+88 DKATPII
-95 ENGKII
+95 EKGKII

-106 NGGSVSLEPGGQ
+106 DGGSVSLEPGGQ

-125 LANLHETCAET
+125 LSNLHQTCAET

-149 LGIGMLG
+149 LGVGMLG
-156 IGFQPKWG
+156 IGFQPKWR

-170 MPKGRYR
+170 MPKGRYQ
-177 IMRNHMPRVGTMGL
+177 IMRNHMPKVGTMGL

-213 KKFRTSL
+213 RKFRTSL
-220 ALQPVA
+220 ALQPIA

-238 KPSGLLSNRAHV
+238 KPSGWLSGRAHV

-262 DCVFDPAFGY
+262 SCVFDPHFGY

-301 HKYLAGTLEGFEG
+301 RDYLAGTLAGFEG
-314 QPPNMAD
+314 EPPQMAD

-337 FLEMRGADSGS
+337 YLEMRGADSGS

-359 VGILYDEEAL
+359 VGLLYCDEAL
-369 HEAAALVRDI
+369 AEVDDLVRDI
-379 VAEDVMAAR
+379 GSDDVMAAR
-388 MSVAKDGLRGKLGS
+388 LSVAKDGLRGKLGS
-402 NDVYDLAAKTLN
+402 HDVATLAKKTIDI
-414 LASNGLRRRGIFD
+414 ASKGLRNRGIFD
-427 DGGNDETGFLQ
+427 DGGDDESGFLQ
-438 PLRKVIS
+438 PLRKVIATQ
-445 SKKTPAEIMLDQYH
+445 KTPAEVMLDLYH
-459 SDWAENIDQVF
+459 GDWAEDIDQVF